1 MLFDF
6 ISQDKNYII
15 EIQRIPSQVFSFSSD
30 NKMYKFIIKS
40 NIGGILKEFN
50 VSYSDL
56 YVLLDN
62 LCFYVEGGNDV
73 AVNLTSTTDT
83 FGSSIF
89 VRLYTYEYYLKGYI
103 QDSDVIINH
112 RHIGKSVIVKDK
124 LCFSN
129 LVNDSIIPIVEF
141 DITDNILDFIDLL
154 IRVLEGL

>member
-40 NIGGILKEFN
+40 NLGGILKEFN

-62 LCFYVEGGNDV
+62 LCFYIEGGNDI

-89 VRLYTYEYYLKGYI
+89 VRLYTYEYYLEGYV
-103 QDSDVIINH
+103 QDSDILISKY
-112 RHIGKSVIVKDK
+112 RGKSVIVKDK

-129 LVNDSIIPIVEF
+129 LVDDGIIPIVEF